1 MNKQGQIDMLSHI
14 RDILTDEYDQ
24 SPHYTSEFIEYLKID
39 GAIGKL
45 IATLLTEETRKI
57 VKIKKGVHIMNKQE
71 QIDMVRHI
79 KDMVDDFYD
88 ASPTHST
95 SESLTY
101 LEIDNDLSHLLR
113 CLMVEQIHTMG
124 KE

>member
-1 MNKQGQIDMLSHI
+1 
-14 RDILTDEYDQ
+14 
-24 SPHYTSEFIEYLKID
+24 
-39 GAIGKL
+39 
-45 IATLLTEETRKI
+45 
-57 VKIKKGVHIMNKQE
+57 MNKQE

-79 KDMVDDFYD
+79 KDMVDDLYD

-113 CLMVEQIHTMG
+113 CLMVEQIHDIG

>member
-1 MNKQGQIDMLSHI
+1 
-14 RDILTDEYDQ
+14 
-24 SPHYTSEFIEYLKID
+24 
-39 GAIGKL
+39 
-45 IATLLTEETRKI
+45 
-57 VKIKKGVHIMNKQE
+57 MNKQE

-79 KDMVDDFYD
+79 KDMIDDLYD
-88 ASPTHST
+88 QSPTHST

-113 CLMVEQIHTMG
+113 CLMVEQIHDMG